1 MFVSPQEGSAMKPLG
16 VLVNPAANRGKGKL
30 VGDQV
35 FEILQRAGIPAINL
49 TSESAIAAK
58 EKSQLAISAQ
68 EISGV
73 VAVGGDGT
81 AQLGVN
87 ICVPNQIPLG
97 IVPAGT
103 GNDQARQ
110 LNIKL
115 GDPAAA
121 IENILESIST
131 PRRVDVMKVV
141 TSYREFWSFGSI
153 SGGFDA
159 MCADTANNLKWPK
172 GPNSYV
178 AAMLIE
184 LPKFKPIEYSITVDG
199 ENRNIRAMLCGVAN
213 VKNFGGG
220 MMISPDSEVTDGELE
235 VFILHEVSRPR
246 LLRIFPTVYKGE
258 HTRFPEVEIFKAKS
272 IRIENDSCPMTAD
285 GEVIGNAPFSVE
297 VHPGGLQ
304 VFSR

>member
-1 MFVSPQEGSAMKPLG
+1 
-16 VLVNPAANRGKGKL
+16 
-30 VGDQV
+30 
-35 FEILQRAGIPAINL
+35 
-49 TSESAIAAK
+49 
-58 EKSQLAISAQ
+58 
-68 EISGV
+68 
-73 VAVGGDGT
+73 
-81 AQLGVN
+81 
-87 ICVPNQIPLG
+87 
-97 IVPAGT
+97 
-103 GNDQARQ
+103 
-110 LNIKL
+110 
-115 GDPAAA
+115 
-121 IENILESIST
+121 
-131 PRRVDVMKVV
+131 
-141 TSYREFWSFGSI
+141 
-153 SGGFDA
+153 

-184 LPKFKPIEYSITVDG
+184 LPRFKPIEYSITVDG
-199 ENRNIRAMLCGVAN
+199 ENRKIRAMLCGVAN